1 MQYKPKTM
9 KNLFLTCFL
18 AILNVGLLQAQALN
32 VNNVN
37 ASIFSNGALFFNGG
51 SAVFEVPKGSGLST
65 VFAANLWIGSID
77 QQGVLRVAAQTYA
90 QANDGGPSFNFGPV
104 TDSGAYTAPQ
114 LLANFSR
121 VLKVNKGDISQHQA
135 NYADANYIP
144 ITSIANWIGSGDE
157 TKGVSPVLM
166 PFHDSDGSGKYEP
179 LNGDFPVIHGDE
191 ALQVLFSDNRVGKAA
206 GNGRLNI
213 NISLQAFAFDT
224 PNDSALNNTIFLRY
238 RLHNVSGLNYD
249 SLYLANWTDLDIGDY
264 NDDFVG
270 SDPARNAFYGY
281 NATNTDNTAQGG
293 YGANPPAQAV
303 VFLSHPMNRFI
314 YYNNDTSVIG
324 NPATAQQKFGYMR
337 GNNLAGQPL
346 AEQFMFS
353 GDPVAGTGS
362 NELTL
367 ANLPGDRRGLGVMPP
382 LSLAAGASICVD
394 FAYVYGRGSSHLN
407 SITVMRS
414 RIDSVRAWY
423 QNQTLGCA
431 GLFTS
436 LPQGLQSLQGRA
448 FPNPFEQELHL
459 QLEQALTANAELTI
473 CDMMGRELV
482 RENWVKG
489 QQSSHMRMELPAGMY
504 LLRLQGVNEVF
515 TTRLIKQ

>member
-1 MQYKPKTM
+1 M
-9 KNLFLTCFL
+9 KNFICTSFL
-18 AILNVGLLQAQALN
+18 ALLTSGLLHAQSLN

-77 QQGVLRVAAQTYA
+77 QQGALRVAAQTYA
-90 QANDGGPSFNFGPV
+90 QANEGGPSFNFGPV

-114 LLANFSR
+114 LLTNFSR
-121 VLKVNKGDISQHQA
+121 VLEISRGDINQHQA
-135 NYADANYIP
+135 NYMDANYIP
-144 ITSIANWIGSGDE
+144 VTSIANWIGSGDV

-166 PFHDSDGSGKYEP
+166 PFHDTDGSGRYEP
-179 LNGDFPVIHGDE
+179 INGDFPVINGDK
-191 ALQVLFSDNRVGKAA
+191 ALQVLFSDNRVGKAV

-213 NISLQAFAFDT
+213 NIALQAFAVDA

-264 NDDFVG
+264 SDDYVG
-270 SDPARNAFYGY
+270 SDPSRNAFYGY
-281 NATNTDNTAQGG
+281 NASNNDNTAQGG
-293 YGANPPAQAV
+293 YGTNPPAQAV
-303 VFLSHPMNRFI
+303 VFLSHPMSRFV

-324 NPATAQQKFGYMR
+324 NPTTAQQKFGYMR

-346 AEQFMFS
+346 TEQFMFA

-367 ANLPGDRRGLGVMPP
+367 ANLPGDRRGLGIMSPI
-382 LSLAAGASICVD
+382 SLAAGASVCVD
-394 FAYVYGRGSSHLN
+394 FAYVYGRGSNYLN
-407 SITVMRS
+407 SVTVMRS

-436 LPQGLQSLQGRA
+436 LPQEVQQLHGRA
-448 FPNPFEQELHL
+448 FPNPFKHELNV
-459 QLEQALTANAELTI
+459 QLEQALTSSAELSI

-482 RENWVKG
+482 RETWVEG
-489 QQSSHMRMELPAGMY
+489 QQRSQMQMELPAGMY
-504 LLRLQGVNEVF
+504 LLRLQGANQVF